1 MKKMTYTYPKSSF
14 LSVEKD
20 MDIIVN
26 MILKNDRLKKLLYY
40 TTKDC
45 LDRPNLTEDESLE
58 LFEENIKW
66 IPRII
71 LGDGSE
77 AKNYLMINFDNFS
90 PNFSNPEFRDNIL
103 EFDIMCPYELWNLG
117 DFSLRPF
124 KIAAELDTIFN
135 HQRLTGIGQLEFL
148 SASKVVENTYG
159 GLCLRFLAIHGEEDK
174 KYPLNPND
182 NEDIIDNF
190 DRIFNDE

>member
-58 LFEENIKW
+58 LFGKNIK
-66 IPRII
+66 IVPKIEMDEI
-71 LGDGSE
+71 AES
-77 AKNYLMINFDNFS
+77 KVYLVIGFNSFS
-90 PNFSNPEFRDNIL
+90 PNMTNSEFRNNTIDFSI
-103 EFDIMCPYELWNLG
+103 ICPYELWSLG
-117 DFSLRPF
+117 DFSLRPY
-124 KIAAELDTIFN
+124 KIAAELDSMFN
-135 HQRLTGIGQLEFL
+135 NKHLTNIGKLEFI
-148 SASKVVENTYG
+148 SGKQIIDDDAG
-159 GLCLRFLAIHGEEDK
+159 GLYIKYLAIHGEEDK

>member
-45 LDRPNLTEDESLE
+45 LERPNLTEDESLE
-58 LFEENIKW
+58 LFGKNIK
-66 IPRII
+66 IVPEIHI
-71 LGDGSE
+71 DSTL
-77 AKNYLMINFDNFS
+77 KNYIIIKFDDFIENV
-90 PNFSNPEFRDNIL
+90 NNPEFRNNL
-103 EFDIMCPYELWNLG
+103 VEFDIICQLDQWHLS
-117 DFSLRPF
+117 DFQLRPYR
-124 KIAAELDTIFN
+124 IAAELDSMLTEA
-135 HQRLTGIGQLEFL
+135 RLTGIGRLEFL
-148 SASKVVENTYG
+148 HGTLTSVEGQTVA
-159 GLCLRFLAIHGEEDK
+159 LCLSYGEIHGEEDK

-182 NEDIIDNF
+182 DKDIIDNF

>member
-58 LFEENIKW
+58 LFGKNIK
-66 IPRII
+66 IVPDIDNTEEM
-71 LGDGSE
+71 L
-77 AKNYLMINFDNFS
+77 NYIVIRFDDFV
-90 PNFSNPEFRDNIL
+90 PNQNTEFRSNTVQ
-103 EFDIMCPYELWNLG
+103 FDIVCPMEQCHLK
-117 DFSLRPF
+117 DFKLRPYL
-124 KIAAELDTIFN
+124 IAAEIDSMFL
-135 HQRLTGIGQLEFL
+135 HQRLTGIGELEFMG
-148 SASKVVENTYG
+148 ASSGPLTPDYF
-159 GLCLRFLAIHGEEDK
+159 LTCLIYNAVHGEEDK
-174 KYPLNPND
+174 KYSLNPND
-182 NEDIIDNF
+182 DKDIIDNF